1 MSSENDNHAVLVE
14 ALEAG
19 GYAPAAISNARVA
32 ASRGLGARTT
42 RELVEA
48 ADPAAGKIAA
58 AIFGSEDASK
68 ATPAAAMAPDQE
80 LGAAMQ
86 QLDADLHAAVF
97 GQEARGDA

>member
-32 ASRGLGARTT
+32 ASRGLGRRTT
-42 RELVEA
+42 LDLVTA

-58 AIFGSEDASK
+58 AIFGSQAE
-68 ATPAAAMAPDQE
+68 TPEQPAEMSPAQAQEAAAKWLNEGVRA
-80 LGAAMQ
+80 GAG
-86 QLDADLHAAVF
+86 F
-97 GQEARGDA
+97 GPPVGGEE

>member
-1 MSSENDNHAVLVE
+1 MSSDDSHAVLVE

-58 AIFGSEDASK
+58 AIFGSVEEA
-68 ATPAAAMAPDQE
+68 PAPLTEEQGVRAMDDWIRAE
-80 LGAAMQ
+80 AG
-86 QLDADLHAAVF
+86 F
-97 GQEARGDA
+97 GPAEGGE